1 MGILDRFTTIVK
13 ANINELLDKAEDP
26 AKMVDQYLVD
36 LTESLADVKRETAGV
51 MAEEARTKR
60 AADANAEEVSRMEDL
75 AKKALKAGNEG
86 DARVF
91 LAKKQKLETA
101 GAELQKAADAA
112 KANADKM
119 RQMHDKLVS
128 DIEDLKS
135 RRETI
140 KAKMAV
146 AKTQEKVA
154 GYTSGADKAESA
166 IEAFNRMEEKADRM
180 LDTADAMAEL
190 NTEPV
195 DDAESLAE
203 KRPRRRRARPPTG
216 GLGPHAPHRPP
227 VPRASV
233 FLAPLNAGQK
243 KPSRQWHR
251 ARGEKTVLL
260 APRSS
265 CVRCEVLRHECHLAG
280 ALFEHVDG
288 LVGLPDVGDGLVHG
302 ALTTLGAV
310 ADVRHENVVADEDAG
325 GEKDRAAGPGHD
337 GGEDRLRPE
346 HGIEERGGLADDLV
360 GDGEALEA
368 AALGDHLEERLHA
381 ALVADDDLVAA
392 NGHEGGVLV
401 GDEQGTCKVE
411 VGGVHVFNPPS
422 PRVNSDQA
430 GTVPQRRP
438 PATPFA
444 ETDTTPMPLVPLA
457 SGLFGMPLASGLF
470 GAFVWSVSRT
480 EK

>member
-60 AADANAEEVSRMEDL
+60 AADANAKEVSRMEDL
-75 AKKALKAGNEG
+75 AKKALKAGNED

-91 LAKKQKLETA
+91 LAKKQKLEAA

-203 KRPRRRRARPPTG
+203 KY
-216 GLGPHAPHRPP
+216 
-227 VPRASV
+227 
-233 FLAPLNAGQK
+233 
-243 KPSRQWHR
+243 
-251 ARGEKTVLL
+251 
-260 APRSS
+260 
-265 CVRCEVLRHECHLAG
+265 AG
-280 ALFEHVDG
+280 AADSAAVDDELARLKAEMG
-288 LVGLPDVGDGLVHG
+288 L
-302 ALTTLGAV
+302 
-310 ADVRHENVVADEDAG
+310 
-325 GEKDRAAGPGHD
+325 
-337 GGEDRLRPE
+337 
-346 HGIEERGGLADDLV
+346 
-360 GDGEALEA
+360 
-368 AALGDHLEERLHA
+368 
-381 ALVADDDLVAA
+381 
-392 NGHEGGVLV
+392 
-401 GDEQGTCKVE
+401 
-411 VGGVHVFNPPS
+411 
-422 PRVNSDQA
+422 
-430 GTVPQRRP
+430 
-438 PATPFA
+438 
-444 ETDTTPMPLVPLA
+444 
-457 SGLFGMPLASGLF
+457 
-470 GAFVWSVSRT
+470 
-480 EK
+480 